1 MKIEDIAKL
10 ANVSKSAVSLA
21 INGKPGVSEQT
32 RQHILNIIEEN
43 NYVPLR
49 SSKNKVETKNINF
62 IACKYDDIIDD
73 TFSDMPFFNELLA
86 TLSIEASKRSY
97 GVNIKTV
104 TTSSLLGEISKLKSN
119 NNNEAIILLG
129 TNLTEDLIKQLAKA
143 FPQIIIIDNYFENID
158 ANFISI
164 NNSLGGYIATNHLI
178 KQGHTKIG
186 YAGGQPRIKNFDE
199 RRRGF
204 ESAINEHYIKR
215 DPHLEFILN
224 GMIIKRD
231 ESFEERIKTLDEI
244 PTAFVCENDYIAISL
259 LKSLQAINIKVP
271 EEISIIGF
279 DNIGECQVVTPEL
292 STIKV
297 HKDEI
302 INQTLNIIDEQMI
315 SKNFN
320 NVHVQINPQIIKRSS
335 TVSLNN

>member
-32 RQHILNIIEEN
+32 RQHILKIIEEN

-49 SSKNKVETKNINF
+49 TTKVKAENKIINF
-62 IACKYDDIIDD
+62 IACKNDDIIDD
-73 TFSDMPFFNELLA
+73 SFSDMPFFNELLA

-97 GVNIKTV
+97 NININTISE
-104 TTSSLLGEISKLKSN
+104 SSLLLELSKIIGSKKSN
-119 NNNEAIILLG
+119 ANILLG
-129 TNLTEDLIKQLAKA
+129 TNLSETILRQLAKEY
-143 FPQIIIIDNYFENID
+143 PDIIIIDNYYENIN

-164 NNSLGGYIATNHLI
+164 NNSLAGYISAKYLI
-178 KQGHTKIG
+178 DKGHSKIA

-204 ESAINEHYIKR
+204 EAAIQEANIKR
-215 DPHLEFILN
+215 ELSLEFIFN
-224 GMIIKRD
+224 GMQIQENKSFQKRLKNL
-231 ESFEERIKTLDEI
+231 EQL

-259 LKSLQAINIKVP
+259 LKSLQSLDIKVP
-271 EEISIIGF
+271 EQISIIGV
-279 DNIGECQVVTPEL
+279 DNIGECQVVNPEL
-292 STIKV
+292 TTITV

-302 INQTLNIIDEQMI
+302 INQTLNLIDEQLN
-315 SKNFN
+315 SNNFN
-320 NVHVQINPQIIKRSS
+320 NIHIQINPKLIERKS
-335 TVSLNN
+335 VK